1 MARPRLKK
9 YKDLPPNLTYDKK
22 NKQYRYRRPDIKK
35 HTQMG
40 RDRCRAVSAAK
51 QLNSIFM
58 LGQDLV
64 AKTIG
69 TSQTL
74 KQFIETRFIPYIL
87 PERQLA
93 ESTLKEYHYML
104 VRILK
109 NLGEKPIDNI
119 TIKDISD
126 FLLQFTPTPSNHY
139 RSLLSLI
146 FKYTVAEGHRQNNP
160 AANTMKRNIEKKRKR
175 LSLEM
180 YKAIYVSAE
189 DWLKNAM
196 DIALLTLQ
204 RRQDVVNIK
213 KTDID
218 GDYDFLHIIQHK
230 TKKHGQSAY
239 IKIAVGTSLKMALKR
254 CEDGINSPY
263 LIHRLPDRSSP
274 SERKS
279 HHTQV
284 LPKYLSDRFAAARD
298 KTGLFKT
305 TPELERPTF
314 HEIRSLGIKLY
325 ENNGYDAQK
334 LAGHTERKMTEL
346 YKEGHGIEWT
356 RVDANLEI

>member
-1 MARPRLKK
+1 MLRELDIGNLTNRENKMARPRLKK
-9 YKDLPPNLTYDKK
+9 YRDLPPNLTYDKK
-22 NKQYRYRRPDIKK
+22 IKQYRYRRPDIRK

-40 RDRCRAVSAAK
+40 RDRSRAVSAAK

-104 VRILK
+104 VRILN

-146 FKYTVAEGHRQNNP
+146 FKYAVAE
-160 AANTMKRNIEKKRKR
+160 
-175 LSLEM
+175 
-180 YKAIYVSAE
+180 
-189 DWLKNAM
+189 
-196 DIALLTLQ
+196 
-204 RRQDVVNIK
+204 
-213 KTDID
+213 
-218 GDYDFLHIIQHK
+218 
-230 TKKHGQSAY
+230 GQSAY

-274 SERKS
+274 SEKKS

-298 KTGLFKT
+298 KTGLFET
-305 TPELERPTF
+305 MPELERPTF

-356 RVDANLEI
+356 KADANLEI